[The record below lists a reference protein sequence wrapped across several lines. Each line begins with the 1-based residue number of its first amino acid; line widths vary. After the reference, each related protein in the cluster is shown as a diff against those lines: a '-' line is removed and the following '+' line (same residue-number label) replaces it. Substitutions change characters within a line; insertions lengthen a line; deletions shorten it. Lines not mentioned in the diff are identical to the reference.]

1 MKGICPVCGKE
12 YEYTRKN
19 PFYCMDCLKA
29 KNKEDKKRIDTFDFG
44 EAIRVLKSGKP
55 VSRLGWNGK
64 KMFLVLSEGYKGNGT
79 NLRNPHARLRFR
91 FEEVYIASHIDMID
105 ANGRYIIGWL
115 ASQTDML
122 SEDWFIVQDVEAF
135 SIY

>member
-1 MKGICPVCGKE
+1 MKAVCPVCGKE

-29 KNKEDKKRIDTFDFG
+29 KNKEVEKRIDTFDFG

-64 KMFLVLSEGYKGNGT
+64 KMFLVLTEGYKGNGT
-79 NLRNPHARLRFR
+79 NLKNPHARLRYR
-91 FEEVYIASHIDMID
+91 FEAVNIAPHIDMIAAD
-105 ANGRYIIGWL
+105 GSYITGWL

-122 SEDWFIVQDVEAF
+122 SEDWFMIQDVEAF